1 MKSNMNELDDV
12 AKQHLISLLREKR
25 AVLMVGAGSSKF
37 VGYPL
42 WDELIEEMG
51 ARLAPSL
58 ERPKGVPLT
67 DYADKVK
74 DLLRREGQLTDYFNF
89 LERKFEPKPNVRNHG
104 EFHLVLVKS
113 GFCGI
118 ITTNYDSVLETAI
131 IEAYTNEDGPFLCE
145 LLDLCQKRPYLVFDF
160 LRGLSLGK
168 SLRWV
173 LHIHGHCRNPMQIIL
188 TRNDYLE
195 KYGELAFDE
204 SGKPLRMV
212 LDTLHRKVIWS
223 LLTMHSLVFVGFSM
237 EDEFFM
243 QMLRVVQADFTLGS
257 DPVHFAVLPY
267 TSNEDRERALRI
279 LEKKGVMPVFYHVPE
294 FDDSTYKADHSGL
307 KRLIFEL
314 ADSAGV
320 SAGSPS
326 VIDLTKKMMER

>member
-1 MKSNMNELDDV
+1 MTSNMNELNDV
-12 AKQHLISLLREKR
+12 AKAHLISLLREKR

-42 WDELIEEMG
+42 WDELVEEM
-51 ARLAPSL
+51 ATRLTPSL
-58 ERPKGVPLT
+58 ERPKGVTLA

-74 DLLRREGQLTDYFNF
+74 DLLQGEGRLNDYFNF
-89 LERKFEPKPNVRNHG
+89 LERKFEPKPDVRNHE
-104 EFHLVLVKS
+104 EFHLALVKS

-145 LLDLCQKRPYLVFDF
+145 PLDLCQERPYQVFDF

-168 SLRWV
+168 SLRRV
-173 LHIHGHCRNPMQIIL
+173 LHIHGYCRNPKQIIL
-188 TRNDYLE
+188 TRKDYLNN
-195 KYGELAFDE
+195 YGELAFDE
-204 SGKPLRMV
+204 SGKLLRRI

-243 QMLRVVQADFTLGS
+243 QMLRVVQADFELGS
-257 DPVHFAVLPY
+257 DPVHFAILPY
-267 TSNEDRERALRI
+267 TSYEDMERAIRI
-279 LEKKGVMPVFYHVPE
+279 LERKGIMPVFYHVSE
-294 FDDSTYKADHSGL
+294 CEDSNYKADHTGL
-307 KRLIFEL
+307 KKLIFEL

-320 SAGSPS
+320 SVGSPN
-326 VIDLTKKMMER
+326 VIDLTRKMMER